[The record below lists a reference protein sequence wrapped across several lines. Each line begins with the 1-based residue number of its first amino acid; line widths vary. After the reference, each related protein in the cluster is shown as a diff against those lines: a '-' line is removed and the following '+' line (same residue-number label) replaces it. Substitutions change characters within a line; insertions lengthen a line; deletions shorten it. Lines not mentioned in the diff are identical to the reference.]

1 MCCESNICHN
11 QKLRIQKDRMQRII
25 IMQIT
30 YQKAIEKRQC
40 DEGAEIDV
48 PSLNQIWLVNKT
60 KPKGVR

>member
-1 MCCESNICHN
+1 
-11 QKLRIQKDRMQRII
+11 MQRII

-40 DEGAEIDV
+40 DECAEIDV